1 MTIVVGYTPTPV
13 GRAALIAASEVAG
26 ERKQPLIVVN
36 SSRGDALADPSFA
49 QQADL
54 DWARTTL
61 EEAGI
66 EFSIR
71 QFVRGREASEELLD
85 VLHETAA
92 ELCVIGIRR
101 RTAVGKMLLGS
112 NAHRILMDAPCP
124 VLAVKAANHEA
135 EHRRSAT
142 RSE

>member
-13 GRAALIAASEVAG
+13 GRAALMAAAQVAQ

-36 SSRGDALADPSFA
+36 SSRGDALADPGFA

-54 DWARTTL
+54 DWASTTL
-61 EEAGI
+61 EEAGV

-71 QFVRGREASEELLD
+71 QLVRGREASEEVLD
-85 VLHETAA
+85 VVEEVHA

-112 NAHRILMDAPCP
+112 NAHRILMDAACP
-124 VLAVKAANHEA
+124 VLAVKTAHP
-135 EHRRSAT
+135 
-142 RSE
+142 